1 VKRSRGRKKEIGMVT
16 TRVGLTGKRTW
27 KRGDDV
33 FSDPRKIKLELGKFI
48 SLLLPVYLF
57 HKKIF
62 TKLNKNTD
70 LHTRNKYSIVEV
82 YVSIRLKTSYWN
94 RKGIVQSRKYSMR

>member
-1 VKRSRGRKKEIGMVT
+1 MVT
-16 TRVGLTGKRTW
+16 TWVGLTGKRTR
-27 KRGDDV
+27 KRCDGV
-33 FSDPRKIKLELGKFI
+33 FFPDPRKIKLELSKFI

-62 TKLNKNTD
+62 TKLNKNAD

-82 YVSIRLKTSYWN
+82 YVSIRLKTAYWN